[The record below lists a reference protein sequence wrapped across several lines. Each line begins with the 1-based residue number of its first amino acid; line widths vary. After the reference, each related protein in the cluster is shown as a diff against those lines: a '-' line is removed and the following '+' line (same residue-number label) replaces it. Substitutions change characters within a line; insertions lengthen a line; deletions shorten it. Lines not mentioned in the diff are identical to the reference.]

1 MSAYIV
7 KRETIGNTW
16 IFGFPV
22 EDEDGNPV
30 TADSFKVCFV
40 DIDNALNKFE
50 FDENDLEVS
59 IASGLITLEIPDTTT
74 ATYTAGTYTVD
85 WSVTSGTYVNGP
97 YLPDRLIVRERIC

>member
-1 MSAYIV
+1 MSTYIV

-22 EDEDGNPV
+22 EDENGDPV
-30 TADSFKVCFV
+30 TADAFKVCFV

-50 FDENDLEVS
+50 FDQDDLEVS

-74 ATYTAGTYTVD
+74 TTYTAGTYTVD
-85 WSVTSGTYVNGP
+85 WEVEIAGKVRGP
-97 YLPDRLIVRERIC
+97 YLPDRLIVRERKC